1 MPTTVEATLAVA
13 TPAQPHLKRV
23 LHLWDLI
30 YYGIILTS
38 PIAAVPLFGEA
49 EVLSQGHAVTTLLVA
64 MVAMSVTA
72 VSFGRMAAK
81 YPSSGSVYTYISRGL
96 NPFLGFIVG
105 WAMFLEYLFQP
116 IQNALYAVLAV
127 QRVAPRVPFAII
139 AALAVGL
146 ITWVTVQ
153 GIKFTARTDEVM
165 LGFMVLVTAVFLVAA
180 VRFLVLRLSLIH
192 I

>member
-1 MPTTVEATLAVA
+1 
-13 TPAQPHLKRV
+13 
-23 LHLWDLI
+23 
-30 YYGIILTS
+30 
-38 PIAAVPLFGEA
+38 
-49 EVLSQGHAVTTLLVA
+49 

-72 VSFGRMAAK
+72 VSFGRMAAT

-127 QRVAPRVPFAII
+127 QRIMPRIPFAVI

-146 ITWVTVQ
+146 ITLMTVQ
-153 GIKFTARTDEVM
+153 GIKFTARTDEVL

-180 VRFLVLRLSLIH
+180 FRYIVLREAMQDSYQCNRSTIQRRSICVRWPRERRSRRWFSSDLMASQFWRRK
-192 I
+192 